1 MLRPCGMCASWL
13 GGGLNSSGREGQH
26 ECGQSPAGPRIPRV
40 CLEGIKGVG
49 RAGHPCTC
57 AFHRSCWTRQ
67 LLCVSM
73 LSYPLLCLISLPHR
87 LAGQLAVVSSS
98 WQCSGGSSDQSFAC
112 PWSTRHHLLQVLC
125 LSPTWHLCGW
135 REGLIEDAALAIP
148 GDLSSQTPGLLGNS
162 SD

>member
-1 MLRPCGMCASWL
+1 MCTSWL
-13 GGGLNSSGREGQH
+13 GGGLNNSGREGQH
-26 ECGQSPAGPRIPRV
+26 ECGQSPAGPRTPRV

-73 LSYPLLCLISLPHR
+73 LNYPLLCLISLSHR

-98 WQCSGGSSDQSFAC
+98 RQCSGGSSDQSFAC
-112 PWSTRHHLLQVLC
+112 RWSTRHHLAGLMPLSHLASLWVEGGAHRGCCFGYPWRLVL
-125 LSPTWHLCGW
+125 PNTW
-135 REGLIEDAALAIP
+135 AIRKF
-148 GDLSSQTPGLLGNS
+148 Q
-162 SD
+162 

>member
-1 MLRPCGMCASWL
+1 MCASWL
-13 GGGLNSSGREGQH
+13 GGGLNNSGREGQH
-26 ECGQSPAGPRIPRV
+26 ECGQSPAGPRTPRV

-73 LSYPLLCLISLPHR
+73 LNYPLLCLISLSHR

-98 WQCSGGSSDQSFAC
+98 RQCSGGSSDQSFAC
-112 PWSTRHHLLQVLC
+112 RWSTRHHLAGLMPLSHLASLWVEGGAHRGCCFGYPWRLVL
-125 LSPTWHLCGW
+125 PNTW
-135 REGLIEDAALAIP
+135 AIRKF
-148 GDLSSQTPGLLGNS
+148 Q
-162 SD
+162 

>member
-13 GGGLNSSGREGQH
+13 GGGLNNSGREGQH
-26 ECGQSPAGPRIPRV
+26 ECGQSPAGPRTPRV
-40 CLEGIKGVG
+40 CLDGIKGVG

-73 LSYPLLCLISLPHR
+73 LNYPLLCLISLSHR

-98 WQCSGGSSDQSFAC
+98 RQCSGGSSDQSFAC
-112 PWSTRHHLLQVLC
+112 RWSTRHHLAGLMPLSHLASLWVEGGAHRGCCFGYPWRLVL
-125 LSPTWHLCGW
+125 PNTW
-135 REGLIEDAALAIP
+135 AIRKF
-148 GDLSSQTPGLLGNS
+148 Q
-162 SD
+162 

>member
-1 MLRPCGMCASWL
+1 MLRPCGMCTSWL
-13 GGGLNSSGREGQH
+13 GGGLNNSGREGQH
-26 ECGQSPAGPRIPRV
+26 ECGQSPAGPRTPRV

-73 LSYPLLCLISLPHR
+73 LNYPLLCLISLSHR

-98 WQCSGGSSDQSFAC
+98 RQCSGGSSDQSFAC
-112 PWSTRHHLLQVLC
+112 RWSTRHHLAGLMPLSHLASLWVEGGAHRGCCFGYPWRLVL
-125 LSPTWHLCGW
+125 PNTW
-135 REGLIEDAALAIP
+135 AIRKF
-148 GDLSSQTPGLLGNS
+148 Q
-162 SD
+162 